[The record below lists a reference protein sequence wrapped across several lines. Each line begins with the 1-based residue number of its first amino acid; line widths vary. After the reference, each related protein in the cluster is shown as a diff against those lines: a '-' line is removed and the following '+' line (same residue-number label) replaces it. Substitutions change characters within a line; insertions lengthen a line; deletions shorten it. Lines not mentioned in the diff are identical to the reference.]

1 VRETVKRMAPMMKL
15 AGVFA
20 PIPTPF
26 DRDDAVDLVRLRSA
40 FTRWVASP
48 LTGFV
53 VLGSTGEAVLL
64 DEAESEC
71 VVAAAR
77 ESVPPDRPFIVGT
90 GRESTADAVRAATR
104 AARLGADA
112 VLVRTPGF
120 FKPQMTTDAFLR
132 HYSSVADAS
141 PVPVILYNITALTG
155 VTLVP
160 DTVARLAGHPNI
172 IGIKESGGDIGRLSD
187 LVSSVPEAFSVLA
200 GSAATF
206 HAALA
211 AGATGGILAL
221 SCVVPD
227 LCVRLY
233 ELTRAGR
240 HADARTLQEQLAPL
254 ANLVGSAYGVPG
266 VKAALN
272 LSGVDVG
279 YPRPPLMVLADP
291 AVATLQHALRAA
303 QELPV

>member
-1 VRETVKRMAPMMKL
+1 MKL

-20 PIPTPF
+20 PVPTPF
-26 DRDDAVDLVRLRSA
+26 DRDDVVDLVRLRDA

-64 DEAESEC
+64 DEVESER
-71 VVAAAR
+71 VIAAAR
-77 ESVPPDRPFIVGT
+77 ESVPVDRPFIVGT
-90 GRESTADAVRAATR
+90 GRESTAGAVRAAKR

-132 HYSSVADAS
+132 HYISVADAS
-141 PVPVILYNITALTG
+141 PVPVILYNVTALTG

-160 DTVARLAGHPNI
+160 DAVMRLAEHPNI
-172 IGIKESGGDIGRLSD
+172 IGLKESGGDIGRISD
-187 LVSSVPEAFSVLA
+187 LVSSVPGSFGVLA

-206 HAALA
+206 HAALG

-221 SCVVPD
+221 SSVVPD

-233 ELTRAGR
+233 ELALAGR
-240 HADARTLQEQLAPL
+240 HAEARTLQDQLAPL
-254 ANLVGSAYGVPG
+254 ASLLGSTYGVPG

-272 LSGVDVG
+272 LSGFDVG